1 MDRFAFH
8 PQDFAFSFLSLLFEG
23 IPFLLLGALAS
34 GLIEA
39 FVPARWMT
47 RLLPRSVF
55 AATLLSGLLG
65 LVFPMCECGIVPV
78 IRRLIRKGLP
88 ASCAVTY
95 MLSAPVV
102 SPVVIISTWA
112 AFKGRN
118 PEQMVLFR
126 VALSFAVAVL
136 VGLVVSRLRPESY
149 LAPEVI
155 AESRGRRRRAVSSAL
170 GRAPDPAAGEV
181 VTAET
186 ASEDPAR
193 AQALAELERDLR
205 PTFAGRVRLAVA
217 RAAADFLDVAVYL
230 VIGAALTSVFNTS
243 VPREAVIP
251 LARDPWLGVLAMMGL
266 AFALGL
272 CSTSDAFI
280 AATFAGTTATSPD
293 GFPFAALLAFLTLG
307 PMLDVKLIFLYRLVF
322 RPRFIALLAL
332 GLVLL
337 IGLVCV
343 RLSGLG

>member
-1 MDRFAFH
+1 MERFSFH

-23 IPFLLLGALAS
+23 VPFLLLGALAS

-55 AATLLSGLLG
+55 LATLLSGLLG
-65 LVFPMCECGIVPV
+65 LIFPMCECGIVPV

-95 MLSAPVV
+95 MLSAPVI

-136 VGLVVSRLRPESY
+136 VGLVVSRLRPQDY

-155 AESRGRRRRAVSSAL
+155 AESKPRRRAVSSAL
-170 GRAPDPAAGEV
+170 GRAPEPTAAAEV

-186 ASEDPAR
+186 VSENPER

-205 PTFAGRVRLAVA
+205 PTFAGRVRLAIA

-243 VPREAVIP
+243 VPREAVMP
-251 LARDPWLGVLAMMGL
+251 LALNPWLSVFTMMGL
-266 AFALGL
+266 AFSLAL
-272 CSTSDAFI
+272 CSTSDAFV
-280 AATFAGTTATSPD
+280 AATFAATTAGSND

-322 RPRFIALLAL
+322 RPRFIAMLAL

-343 RLSGLG
+343 RLSGLT